1 MAPNEKLAARIALA
15 AFLVRLIG
23 HHAAKEAGPRGTCLV
38 QAAWYNGCMKLTAKI
53 IALFLAA
60 AVLLVAASGYFSM
73 QRELAFFKDEM
84 SRRHGEL
91 AHFFV
96 ARKINAL
103 LLRTRPDG
111 LRYFQEHSVDGRQP
125 VRVRWVSRDDAG
137 PPEVRPY
144 ATTKIPG
151 DMEAGQLRSLS
162 VHMPD
167 GTQRYCSYYELGS
180 PNDGGWLIE
189 LSEAFTRHDAY
200 TQGTILHTLYVLAA
214 LGMLAVVTVA
224 MVGMRVVGQPLDAL
238 LAKTQRAAEGDL
250 SGPLH
255 LSGSDELSQ
264 LAESLNHMCDSLRTS
279 QQQTLQEAER
289 RTAAVEQ
296 LRHADRLKTVGR
308 LGAGI
313 AHELGTPLNVVAGR
327 AALIAEGRLSDEDVK
342 SSAETIRS
350 EARRMTKL
358 IEGLLNFA
366 RRKPSKREQCHVGD
380 IIKNTIPLLDSF
392 ASKRPATITAEI
404 PEQIHDKCAPDCGQL
419 QQLISNL
426 AMNAILSKEQGAD
439 VCISL
444 DNQKASDPS
453 SPDPLPPIETLAI
466 SVSDDGDG
474 IPDADLGHVFE
485 PFFTTR
491 DTGEGTGL
499 GLSIVHGIVAD
510 HGGWINVSSEVGA
523 GSRFTVFLPQQT

>member
-1 MAPNEKLAARIALA
+1 
-15 AFLVRLIG
+15 
-23 HHAAKEAGPRGTCLV
+23 
-38 QAAWYNGCMKLTAKI
+38 MKLTAKI
-53 IALFLAA
+53 IALFHVA

-73 QRELAFFKDEM
+73 QRELALFQDEM
-84 SRRHGEL
+84 ARRHGEL
-91 AHFFV
+91 AKYTTLNFWTML
-96 ARKINAL
+96 AL
-103 LLRTRPDG
+103 TRPNG
-111 LRYFQEHSVDGRQP
+111 VQFREKNQQL
-125 VRVRWVSRDDAG
+125 VRVRWVYSAG
-137 PPEVRPY
+137 TDEMQLPQPY
-144 ATTKIPG
+144 ASSDSLVGIKTGEP
-151 DMEAGQLRSLS
+151 RSLP
-162 VHMPD
+162 VDMDD
-167 GTQRYCSYYELGS
+167 GSQRFCTYYAFGYS
-180 PNDGGWLIE
+180 NADNWLLE
-189 LSEAFTRHDAY
+189 VSEAFTRRDAY

-214 LGMLAVVTVA
+214 LGMLAVLTVA
-224 MVGMRVVGQPLDAL
+224 LVGMRVVGQPLDAL

-264 LAESLNHMCDSLRTS
+264 LAESLNHMCDSLRAS
-279 QQQTLQEAER
+279 QQQTFQEAER

-380 IIKNTIPLLDSF
+380 IIKSTIPLLDSF
-392 ASKRPATITAEI
+392 AKKRSATITAEI
-404 PEQIHDKCAPDCGQL
+404 PVQINDKCAADCGQL
-419 QQLISNL
+419 QQVISNL
-426 AMNAILSKEQGAD
+426 VMNAILSKEQGAD
-439 VCISL
+439 VRISL
-444 DNQKASDPS
+444 ANQQALDPS
-453 SPDPLPPIETLAI
+453 SPNPLPPSETLAI
-466 SVSDDGDG
+466 TVSDDGDG
-474 IPDADLGHVFE
+474 ITDADLDHVFE

-499 GLSIVHGIVAD
+499 GLSIVHGIVTD
-510 HGGWINVSSEVGA
+510 HGGWIDVSSEVGV